1 MNRRIIGI
9 VAACVLTTSCSM
21 DPFLVNPS
29 ALSEYVLSTAV
40 IPDSLRSAFTVRS
53 GTETIYGFHARQPQ
67 RKRIPPHT
75 TIIYHHGNKGHLGE
89 YWDRVEVLYQAGF
102 DVVTYDY
109 RGFGRSTGTTTE
121 ASLFADAAAVM
132 EYVVADTTIDTNQLV
147 AYGFSLGGVPALYQ
161 AVELGRARALITE
174 AIFASGEA
182 LVQSGTK
189 LDVPGRWLLEGSYNN
204 VERMQRKRVPLLLL
218 HGSQDELAGF
228 ADHAEPLFRSAPQP
242 KLLIRVEGAYHDG
255 IITTLGQQLYID
267 HLTSFILG
275 S

>member
-1 MNRRIIGI
+1 
-9 VAACVLTTSCSM
+9 M
-21 DPFLVNPS
+21 DPFIVNPS
-29 ALSEYVLSTAV
+29 VLSEYVLSTEI
-40 IPDSLRSAFTVRS
+40 IPDSLRSPFTVRS
-53 GTETIYGFHARQPQ
+53 GGETIHGFHVRQPQ
-67 RKRIPPHT
+67 RRRIPPHT
-75 TIIYHHGNKGHLGE
+75 TIIYHHGNKGHVGE
-89 YWDRVEVLYQAGF
+89 YWDRIEVLYQAGF

-121 ASLFADAAAVM
+121 ASLLSDAAAVM
-132 EYVVADTTIDTNQLV
+132 DYVVADTTVDTNHLV

-204 VERMQRKRVPLLLL
+204 IERMRRKRVPLLLL
-218 HGSQDELAGF
+218 HGSDDELAGF
-228 ADHAEPLFRSAPQP
+228 SDHAEPLYRSAPQP
-242 KLLIRVEGAYHDG
+242 KLLIRVRGANHDG
-255 IITTLGQQLYID
+255 IVTTLGRQPYID
-267 HLTSFILG
+267 QITSFLLG